1 MSRVA
6 STSKAAVH
14 VVHVLR
20 QPQGKLGCRVSG
32 NNTVSEVQVGS
43 VAAAAGIRVGWLV
56 KTINGEP
63 TASNGAAVDTLVRL
77 IKQNVFR
84 FVFEV
89 DTEPPPPSAKK
100 SAAAGSKRK
109 LTPERKAPPEEKAAP
124 EAKIPKPKAPSKP
137 TKSALEAALLAA
149 ELEVKRQKL
158 LARQS
163 KQLADLKA
171 TQAVELV
178 AFEAAC
184 KKEQANAS
192 GKSKCAYCGTK
203 VAGVVE
209 KSKHSFP
216 LPNGIAETTCC
227 FCQLT
232 RKCKAC
238 EWTVSCAY
246 HPDEHGFCDDCADKA
261 NICWHC
267 DGGCCKCQDDAG
279 CCKTNGGRTRFA
291 IAS

>member
-1 MSRVA
+1 MSRVT
-6 STSKAAVH
+6 STSKAAAH

-20 QPQGKLGCRVSG
+20 QPQGKLGCRLSG

-56 KTINGEP
+56 KSINGEP
-63 TASNGAAVDTLVRL
+63 TASHDGAAVDTLALL

-84 FVFEV
+84 FVIEV

-137 TKSALEAALLAA
+137 TPHPLAA
-149 ELEVKRQKL
+149 EHEVKRQKL
-158 LARQS
+158 LAKQS

-171 TQAVELV
+171 KQAAELV
-178 AFEAAC
+178 AFEATC
-184 KKEQANAS
+184 KKEQVNAS
-192 GKSKCAYCGTK
+192 GKSECAYCGTK

-209 KSKHSFP
+209 KPKYSFQS

-238 EWTVSCAY
+238 KWTVSCAY
-246 HPDEHGFCDDCADKA
+246 EPDEHGFCDGCADEA
-261 NICWHC
+261 NICWDC
-267 DGGCCKCQDDAG
+267 DGGCRKCQDNNG
-279 CCKTNGGRTRFA
+279 CCSTNGGRPR
-291 IAS
+291 